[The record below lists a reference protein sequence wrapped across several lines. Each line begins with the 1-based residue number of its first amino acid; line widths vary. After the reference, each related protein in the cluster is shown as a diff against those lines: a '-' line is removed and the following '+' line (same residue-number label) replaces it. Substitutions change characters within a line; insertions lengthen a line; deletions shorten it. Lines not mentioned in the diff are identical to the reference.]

1 LVILVLLLGTVVFRT
16 AWPGARRALLFLTVL
31 GVVLTSSAIG
41 QETRSRPSYDD
52 VVQQYRRGHYDD
64 ALSELRRFPDGRLSD
79 EADAIARRAM
89 AQPPRLELIESAIAL
104 HTDAYLR
111 EGKNLMPRGLSTQL
125 AVARRL
131 IDRLRRARAP
141 GPFEKCWYLLVAA
154 QLQALN
160 EFQASE
166 EHLSE
171 ARRLFPNDADL
182 LIAAGSGRE
191 VRTRFKRRPRANPP
205 VFGVRQL
212 ETGSRDMRDDLESAV
227 KSFREAV
234 AIAPEQFEARL
245 RLGRV
250 LYLLGDLDGAAR
262 ELELARKTQ
271 DQVLLYLANLFA
283 ARVEEDRGHRVVAA
297 DFYVA
302 ALKIHAVGQA
312 PYVGLSELLYADA
325 QPEPSKQIIQQ
336 LFDQPLAP
344 DPWVIYLS
352 GASWHVPALL
362 NQIRSRVRE

>member
-1 LVILVLLLGTVVFRT
+1 VIFVSLLGFALFRT
-16 AWPGARRALLFLTVL
+16 ARQGARRGLALIFVL
-31 GVVLTSSAIG
+31 STALMTSAIG
-41 QETRSRPSYDD
+41 QETARNRPSYDD
-52 VVQQYRRGHYDD
+52 IVQQYRRGHYEE
-64 ALSELRRFPDGRLSD
+64 AWSGLRRLPDGRLDD

-111 EGKNLMPRGLSTQL
+111 EGRMRLSTQL
-125 AVARRL
+125 VVARRL

-154 QLQALN
+154 RLQALN

-171 ARRLFPNDADL
+171 ARRLFPNDADVL
-182 LIAAGSGRE
+182 VAAGSGRE
-191 VRTRFKRRPRANPP
+191 VRTRFKRHRRANPP
-205 VFGVRQL
+205 VFGTRQL
-212 ETGSRDMRDDLESAV
+212 ETGSRGLRDDLESAV
-227 KSFREAV
+227 EQFRKAL
-234 AIAPEQFEARL
+234 AIAPDQFEARL

-250 LYLLGDLDGAAR
+250 LYLLGDLDGAAG
-262 ELELARKTQ
+262 ELELARKAQ

-297 DFYVA
+297 NLYVA
-302 ALKIHAVGQA
+302 ALKIHAIGQA
-312 PYVGLSELLYADA
+312 PYVGLSELLYADG
-325 QPEPSKQIIQQ
+325 QPQPSKQIMQQ
-336 LFDQPLAP
+336 LFDRPAGP
-344 DPWVIYLS
+344 DPWLIYLS

-362 NQIRSRVRE
+362 DQMRSMVRE